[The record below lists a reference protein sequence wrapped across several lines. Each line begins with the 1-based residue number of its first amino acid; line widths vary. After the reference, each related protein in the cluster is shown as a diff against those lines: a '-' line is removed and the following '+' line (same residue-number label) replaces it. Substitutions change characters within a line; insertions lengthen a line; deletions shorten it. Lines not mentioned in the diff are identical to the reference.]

1 MIDPNLEE
9 LEKAEA
15 RFLEAHGWKPILKPV
30 DDPSVPQWWSIPNPA
45 CGDQDEFEQGRAV
58 AFQKARMV
66 R

>member
-1 MIDPNLEE
+1 MVDQSLRQ

-15 RFLEAHGWKPILKPV
+15 RFLKAHGWRPV
-30 DDPSVPQWWSIPNPA
+30 PKSHPKAPQWWAIDNPA

-58 AFQKARMV
+58 QFQKARMV